1 MDSMKLCVA
10 FATDDGEVFMKRHF
24 GDAMFYAV
32 YEISE
37 NESLF
42 IKRLE
47 NTTSEEEDIQ
57 HADVQKAKGISSLL
71 KGEDIQVVVSQVFG
85 PNINRIRKKFVP
97 LIVKEPGIKQAI
109 NTIQQNISVILKE
122 WERGTERKHV
132 MLY

>member
-1 MDSMKLCVA
+1 MKLIVA
-10 FATDDGEVFMKRHF
+10 FATDDGKVFMKRLF

-37 NESLF
+37 KESFF

-71 KGEDIQVVVSQVFG
+71 KGEDIQIVVSQVFG
-85 PNINRIRKKFVP
+85 PNIKKIQKMFVP
-97 LIVKEPGIKQAI
+97 IIIKEPGIEQAI
-109 NTIQQNISVILKE
+109 NVIQQNMSVILKE
-122 WERGTERKHV
+122 WERGIERKHV
-132 MLY
+132 ILY